1 MMAEGRQKSAPILEV
16 SSPRCIVLQFQPK
29 PVELAKETSRA
40 TEEVTAK
47 IDAIQ
52 GDTKVAMNAI
62 SQVRQVIGRINDL
75 SGTIASAVE
84 EQTATANEMTRSV
97 NEAAQGTNEITN
109 NISSV
114 AEAARETSVGAESC
128 QRSLAILADMAQELL
143 ALS

>member
-1 MMAEGRQKSAPILEV
+1 MANEV
-16 SSPRCIVLQFQPK
+16 K
-29 PVELAKETSRA
+29 ELAKETSRA